1 MFDQN
6 NTDPV
11 ADVTDLINNVIEQ
24 LVIRDL
30 VILKKEEYNLDEN
43 QGLIFDARLYDIYS
57 EDEFEVLLTSIFK
70 ILHIKVDIDDI
81 SEFTTF
87 NDLAEMIEETLY
99 NF

>member
-43 QGLIFDARLYDIYS
+43 RLS
-57 EDEFEVLLTSIFK
+57 
-70 ILHIKVDIDDI
+70 H
-81 SEFTTF
+81 
-87 NDLAEMIEETLY
+87 
-99 NF
+99 